1 MNWEVSEE
9 WDIKR
14 LPQGFDYAD
23 EKLKVKQADWFVVNA
38 THFFRVK
45 VVRPEQIRLFG
56 IWRKK
61 DERRLEGM

>member
-14 LPQGFDYAD
+14 LPQGFDFAD

-45 VVRPEQIRLFG
+45 VVRPEQIRLF
-56 IWRKK
+56 RK
-61 DERRLEGM
+61 